1 MDKNHPEMKQ
11 CVDKYDVRS
20 FVRTRGLSEILIPLA
35 DGEKVYKFYD
45 EINWNSLQKDF
56 AIKDT

>member
-1 MDKNHPEMKQ
+1 MKQ

-35 DGEKVYKFYD
+35 DGEKVYNFYD